1 MKISKSK
8 LRQIIKEE
16 LAEVNRFPPDMI
28 GRAAH
33 SAAQAG
39 DLPAWEGEPFGEYD
53 LEAENE
59 RGAIAAVAK
68 ELGTDPEDPSLW
80 EKILDA
86 VRRANVFPR
95 TEQ

>member
-16 LAEVNRFPPDMI
+16 MNLPPTLDDSDP
-28 GRAAH
+28 G
-33 SAAQAG
+33 
-39 DLPAWEGEPFGEYD
+39 LPTYEDEPFAEYD
-53 LEAENE
+53 LEAENQN
-59 RGAIAAVAK
+59 GALAAIAK

-95 TEQ
+95 AEQ